1 MASRLR
7 VVSFNGAIN
16 YTVHY
21 QNLSLMNRHHHHHYV
36 YYIITFDQRNFH
48 EGTQHSFVAGIS
60 HDCSADDVYT
70 LYARRVS
77 EQSRDRVRKCC
88 SGAIVRNRLYPET
101 LSAGDEELLTKRAG
115 ECILPGACPAPCT
128 CNGATVDCSNK
139 RLTAIPKDLPLYTS
153 TL

>member
-1 MASRLR
+1 
-7 VVSFNGAIN
+7 
-16 YTVHY
+16 
-21 QNLSLMNRHHHHHYV
+21 
-36 YYIITFDQRNFH
+36 
-48 EGTQHSFVAGIS
+48 
-60 HDCSADDVYT
+60 
-70 LYARRVS
+70 S

-153 TL
+153 TLTMYVGVQNERTKGKLNLCHTGYSSIRNIFRAVMFVTLNALAPRTFLVPPKILCDIALMKR

>member
-1 MASRLR
+1 
-7 VVSFNGAIN
+7 
-16 YTVHY
+16 
-21 QNLSLMNRHHHHHYV
+21 MNRHHHHHHV
-36 YYIITFDQRNFH
+36 YRMTTSDRRNFH
-48 EGTQHSFVAGIS
+48 EGMLRTQHSFMTGIS
-60 HDCSADDVYT
+60 NDALRT
-70 LYARRVS
+70 ARVHYS
-77 EQSRDRVRKCC
+77 HLNPEKGRDRVRKCC
-88 SGAIVRNRLYPET
+88 SGAIVRVRLYLET

>member
-1 MASRLR
+1 MASRVR
-7 VVSFNGAIN
+7 VVSFNDAIN

-21 QNLSLMNRHHHHHYV
+21 QNLSLMNRHNYHHYV
-36 YYIITFDQRNFH
+36 YHLITSDQRNFH
-48 EGTQHSFVAGIS
+48 EETQHSFVTGICTTAL
-60 HDCSADDVYT
+60 HTTRIHYP
-70 LYARRVS
+70 RRIL
-77 EQSRDRVRKCC
+77 EQGRDRVRKCC
-88 SGAIVRNRLYPET
+88 SGAIVGIWLYPET